1 MTTQKATQI
10 NTLIVALVLAL
21 MSSFSSSAQASSL
34 DRQAVT
40 SYAPSLTS
48 IKSAQSLSTIQRIR
62 NRGKLI
68 AGVKYDFKPF
78 GFLDKDGQVV
88 GFDVDLIQA
97 LADEWGIDVEFVQVT
112 SSNRIPKLLAG
123 EVDIVAA
130 SMTHKKDRDEQ
141 IDFSQTYFL
150 DGQSLLVQRDSGI
163 NGIEDLDNKTVAAI
177 QGSTSID
184 QIETYAAEKGV
195 TIDIVPFLQHPPAV
209 EALKAGQIDALTT
222 DSVALSEFAKE
233 SPELLVVGG
242 LFTFE
247 PYGIGLPAGDS
258 YFKNLVDFTLQSLK
272 STGVY
277 DELYKKWFG
286 PQSIPYEIE
295 ILPGEW
301 PYTLD
306 TSPVTSE
313 QPSQSKIDQILARGK
328 LIAGVKHDFEPF
340 GYLDEN
346 NRVVGFDIDIVR
358 EFARRWLGDENAV
371 ELVQVTSSNRIQ
383 KLAAGEVDLV
393 AASMTHKKERD
404 EAIDF
409 SQTYFLD
416 GQSLLVRRNSGIN
429 SLTDLDGKI
438 VTAIQGSTSIDNIQ
452 QVAADQGLNL
462 EILPFQQYPQAL
474 AALTTNQVAAL
485 TTDSVAL
492 AQFAKDNPELVVVGG
507 RFTREPYGLGVPS
520 DDHWFRDLVNFTL
533 QAMKEDGSYDVIY
546 CRWFGSSRPYDIEI
560 WPGQPQDPQ
569 LQGLVVTNS
578 PLLPDENCSAG
589 TQSSA
594 ASGGES
600 LSVPILEPGQLPV
613 QYTIVKGDTL
623 SLLAGR
629 FYGDIFLWQAIY
641 QANRDIIGDNPDV
654 IDFDTIITIP
664 KLP

>member
-1 MTTQKATQI
+1 
-10 NTLIVALVLAL
+10 
-21 MSSFSSSAQASSL
+21 
-34 DRQAVT
+34 
-40 SYAPSLTS
+40 
-48 IKSAQSLSTIQRIR
+48 
-62 NRGKLI
+62 
-68 AGVKYDFKPF
+68 
-78 GFLDKDGQVV
+78 
-88 GFDVDLIQA
+88 
-97 LADEWGIDVEFVQVT
+97 
-112 SSNRIPKLLAG
+112 
-123 EVDIVAA
+123 
-130 SMTHKKDRDEQ
+130 
-141 IDFSQTYFL
+141 
-150 DGQSLLVQRDSGI
+150 
-163 NGIEDLDNKTVAAI
+163 
-177 QGSTSID
+177 
-184 QIETYAAEKGV
+184 
-195 TIDIVPFLQHPPAV
+195 
-209 EALKAGQIDALTT
+209 
-222 DSVALSEFAKE
+222 
-233 SPELLVVGG
+233 
-242 LFTFE
+242 
-247 PYGIGLPAGDS
+247 
-258 YFKNLVDFTLQSLK
+258 
-272 STGVY
+272 
-277 DELYKKWFG
+277 
-286 PQSIPYEIE
+286 
-295 ILPGEW
+295 
-301 PYTLD
+301 
-306 TSPVTSE
+306 
-313 QPSQSKIDQILARGK
+313 
-328 LIAGVKHDFEPF
+328 
-340 GYLDEN
+340 
-346 NRVVGFDIDIVR
+346 
-358 EFARRWLGDENAV
+358 LGDENAV